1 MNLSTDIF
9 CLQYKHQ
16 WSHLF
21 GKMLCQ
27 GNANDP
33 LNSRRGGGKPLI
45 PNILANAKA
54 GKAANISGNAIKV
67 ITDSSKYCP
76 EFAERLVVSP
86 RDAGKYAGDP
96 TIVAAFCT
104 RSMAKKLLSLDFPNL
119 KFIQLFS
126 AGYDGIDLDICKRK
140 GITLCN
146 AVDIYNYSMAEFIV
160 YAMLRRAKR
169 YHRNIKNMWLRPLR
183 NYHYITEL
191 KGKTVG
197 IMGCGNIG
205 LRVAKLLSGF
215 DMNIIGYSAHTN
227 DRLHFQRVYGAS
239 EKNEF
244 VNQCD
249 YIVNTVPLM
258 PSTTG
263 LLDNSWFSQMKD
275 DVTFINVARKETI
288 NDKDFIKFLKSHRD
302 AIAILDMF
310 EIAPNPITN
319 PYRRIRNVLVLPSV
333 TAGSAETMPRL
344 HRLLLKILDH
354 LKNNTNP
361 ADSTNVIVNP

>member
-1 MNLSTDIF
+1 M
-9 CLQYKHQ
+9 
-16 WSHLF
+16 
-21 GKMLCQ
+21 
-27 GNANDP
+27 
-33 LNSRRGGGKPLI
+33 GGGKPLT
-45 PNILANAKA
+45 PRDLEKSTTDD
-54 GKAANISGNAIKV
+54 AANFGHDVIKV
-67 ITDSSKYCP
+67 VTDSSKYCP
-76 EFAERLVVSP
+76 EFVERLVVSP
-86 RDAGKYAGDP
+86 KNVDKYADDP
-96 TIVAAFCT
+96 SIVAAFCS
-104 RSMAKKLLSLDFPNL
+104 RGMANKLLSLDIPNL

-126 AGYDGIDLDICKRK
+126 AGYDGIDLELCKSK

-146 AVDIYNYSMAEFIV
+146 AIDIYNYSMAEFIV

-169 YHRNIKNMWLRPLR
+169 YHRNIKNMWLRPFR

-191 KGKTVG
+191 KGRTVG

-227 DRLHFQRVYGAS
+227 DRPNFQRVYGAS

-244 VNQCD
+244 VSQCD

-258 PSTTG
+258 PSTSG

-288 NDKDFIKFLKSHRD
+288 NDNDFIKFLKSHRD

-344 HRLLLKILDH
+344 HNLLLKVLEH

-361 ADSTNVIVNP
+361 ADSTNVIVAP